1 MEEQNELLL
10 SEALLK
16 DKIYV
21 IRGVQVMLDSDL
33 AEIYG
38 YTTKRLNE
46 QVKNNI
52 EKFDEED
59 LIFQLSNEEVK
70 ELSRSKFLTL
80 NNDFLRSKIS
90 TPKQEHILESD
101 SSRSKIS
108 TLKNETKSNRGS
120 NIKYAPYVFTEQG
133 VAMLS
138 AVLHS
143 ETAIQVSIRIMD
155 AFVQLRHYVSEQVL
169 KTDDKAE
176 LAEIRRLLLLHI
188 DHCDKKFSEQD
199 RKIDKIIHVLNNLLE
214 EPKSDRKIGFKVSED
229 K

>member
-1 MEEQNELLL
+1 MDKELITPVLIE
-10 SEALLK
+10 S
-16 DKIYV
+16 KIFV
-21 IRGVQVMLDSDL
+21 IRGKQVMIDRDL
-33 AEIYG
+33 AELYG
-38 YTTKRLNE
+38 VETKRITE
-46 QVKNNI
+46 AVKRNI
-52 EKFDEED
+52 ERFPEEFR
-59 LIFQLSNEEVK
+59 FQLTKEEY
-70 ELSRSKFLTL
+70 
-80 NNDFLRSKIS
+80 NFLRSQS
-90 TPKQEHILESD
+90 V
-101 SSRSKIS
+101 
-108 TLKNETKSNRGS
+108 TLKNEDELLRSQIATLKTKSEDQRGKHA
-120 NIKYAPYVFTEQG
+120 KYLPYVFTEQG

-199 RKIDKIIHVLNNLLE
+199 RKIDKIIYVLNNLLE
-214 EPKSDRKIGFKVSED
+214 EPESDRKIGFKGSED